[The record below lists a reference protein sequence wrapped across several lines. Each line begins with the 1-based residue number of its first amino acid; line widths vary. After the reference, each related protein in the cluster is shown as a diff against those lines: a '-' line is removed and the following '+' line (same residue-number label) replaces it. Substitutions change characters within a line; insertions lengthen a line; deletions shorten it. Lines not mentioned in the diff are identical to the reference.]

1 MMNDELGKAL
11 LAEGC
16 FDEIIGQDAAKDQLK
31 SALLAER
38 NAIIIG
44 PPGIGK
50 TTLAKNVAKLLPE
63 ISVNDCGF
71 NCSPSEPV
79 CPGCKGGGKSGRK
92 KAKGAQRFI
101 RLQGSPDLTA
111 EDLLGDIDP
120 VKALKFGPTSLE
132 AFTPGKIFKANN
144 GVLFFDE
151 LNRCP
156 QRLQNALLQVL
167 EEKKVTLGSYT
178 MDFDVDFIFIGTLN
192 PQDSSTEKLS
202 DVFLDRFDLV
212 YMTYPET
219 HEIEKSIVAAKGKR
233 IAAVEFPQKLLDFTV
248 SFVRLLRENKK
259 LEKLPSVR
267 ASIGLYE
274 RAQSNALIR
283 RHRQV
288 QQEDVKDA
296 IISVLA
302 HRIGLKPSAR
312 YVLGPEELIREELED
327 FVLQEQHDLFEK
339 KVNQKLQQGDGR

>member
-1 MMNDELGKAL
+1 MMNEELKKAM
-11 LAEGC
+11 LADDC
-16 FDEIIGQDAAKDQLK
+16 FKDIIGQEAAKEQLK

-63 ISVNDCGF
+63 ITVNDCGF
-71 NCSPSEPV
+71 NCTPSDPI
-79 CPGCKGGGKSGRK
+79 CPACKTAAEERRKDDKAAAGKK
-92 KAKGAQRFI
+92 KAKGAERFI

-120 VKALKFGPTSLE
+120 IKALKFGPTSLE
-132 AFTPGKIFKANN
+132 AFTPGKIFRANN

-167 EEKKVTLGSYT
+167 EEKKATLGSYT
-178 MDFDVDFIFIGTLN
+178 VDFDTDFIFIGTMN
-192 PQDSSTEKLS
+192 PYDTSTEKLS

-212 YMTYPET
+212 YMTYPES
-219 HEIEKSIVAAKGKR
+219 HMIEKQIVAAKGKK
-233 IAAVEFPQKLLDFTV
+233 IGAVEFPQQLLDFTI
-248 SFVRLLRENKK
+248 SFVRQLRENKK

-267 ASIGLYE
+267 ATIGLYE

-283 RHRQV
+283 RHKEVR
-288 QQEDVKDA
+288 QEDVKDA

-312 YVLGPEELIREELED
+312 YVLGPEEFIREELED
-327 FVLQEQHDLFEK
+327 FVLQEQH
-339 KVNQKLQQGDGR
+339 NTGDGR